1 MQVNSWHGTIV
12 VAFLLCLVCSLIVS
26 FTADTLKEER
36 KANVELDVKRN
47 LLLSA
52 GLITGKKASPDEIE
66 EKFKNVEIKVV
77 DLDTGQ
83 PVPSSQLSN
92 PSTFDA
98 RKAAKDPA
106 RNIQIPAD
114 LDLGKNKQRAKWA
127 TCLLYTSDAADE

>member
-52 GLITGKKASPDEIE
+52 D
-66 EKFKNVEIKVV
+66 
-77 DLDTGQ
+77 
-83 PVPSSQLSN
+83 
-92 PSTFDA
+92 
-98 RKAAKDPA
+98 
-106 RNIQIPAD
+106 
-114 LDLGKNKQRAKWA
+114 
-127 TCLLYTSDAADE
+127 

>member
-92 PSTFDA
+92 PRLSMPEKRLRILHETSRSRRIWIWVKTNSVLNGPPST
-98 RKAAKDPA
+98 
-106 RNIQIPAD
+106 
-114 LDLGKNKQRAKWA
+114 
-127 TCLLYTSDAADE
+127 

>member
-12 VAFLLCLVCSLIVS
+12 VAFFLCLVCSLIVS

-98 RKAAKDPA
+98 RKSAITPSLSGRTASILSGVLPSMILA
-106 RNIQIPAD
+106 SSPT
-114 LDLGKNKQRAKWA
+114 LMGLPVF
-127 TCLLYTSDAADE
+127 

>member
-66 EKFKNVEIKVV
+66 ESLRTLK
-77 DLDTGQ
+77 
-83 PVPSSQLSN
+83 
-92 PSTFDA
+92 
-98 RKAAKDPA
+98 
-106 RNIQIPAD
+106 
-114 LDLGKNKQRAKWA
+114 
-127 TCLLYTSDAADE
+127 